1 MNDVISTKEC
11 SVCGEHIE
19 MDSQCVKVTQEIYKD
34 VELLQTLV
42 TYLCCEH
49 YHSLVGIARVQDSD
63 ASRQRRILSPI
74 GEDLDST
81 PDAASAPL
89 EAALDLLRR
98 GFKPLILY
106 PKGFPRGETVTV
118 GKEPLGKNWGR
129 GPFDESRIIKDAEFF
144 TRRKCGFGIGICLG
158 PGMAPDGGWLCDIE
172 EDGPGARSSM
182 YQLLGSANIETMGW
196 SSARGDHRLFTVD
209 PQQVRARL
217 PEQHDDD
224 PAHSPL
230 GGGFQ
235 TRLLPGLEIRL
246 GGVKP
251 DGSLQRLY
259 SAVPPT
265 PGTDGT
271 PRRWNG
277 VEAVA
282 PMPEKFYRVMR
293 AIADCETAFATSP

>member
-1 MNDVISTKEC
+1 MSDNIYTENC
-11 SVCGEHIE
+11 SVCGEPLE
-19 MDSQCVKVTQEIYKD
+19 MDSRCVKVTQQIYD
-34 VELLQTLV
+34 VTEMAPTRV
-42 TYLCCEH
+42 TYLCH
-49 YHSLVGIARVQDSD
+49 QHFYSMVGIGCVADPATNRRNESSPGD
-63 ASRQRRILSPI
+63 AL
-74 GEDLDST
+74 
-81 PDAASAPL
+81 APL
-89 EAALDLLRR
+89 DAALDLLRG
-98 GFKPLILY
+98 GFKPVILY

-129 GPFDESRIIKDAEFF
+129 GPFGESRIIKDAEFF

-172 EDGPGARSSM
+172 EDGPEALSSM

-209 PQQVRARL
+209 PQKVRARH
-217 PEQHDDD
+217 PEKHDDD
-224 PAHSPL
+224 PAHSPF

-265 PGTDGT
+265 SGTDGN

-277 VEAVA
+277 VETVA

-293 AIADCETAFATSP
+293 AIAECETAFANSL